1 MANVGFLRHTAAVG
15 RFFCALMTTANSKK
29 MLKPGSGR
37 TTTRTAAVVAEIL
50 ERLERG
56 EAVIQMC
63 RDEHLP
69 TARTVYNWLDEDP
82 NFLSQYQR
90 AREVGFDHI
99 AVTMRDTARGLGD
112 SSGDVARDKL
122 IVDTDFKLL
131 SKWSPKKYGDKLQ
144 HTGDGGGPISV
155 QVYIP
160 DNGRDKP

>member
-1 MANVGFLRHTAAVG
+1 
-15 RFFCALMTTANSKK
+15 MTTSEPISPK
-29 MLKPGSGR
+29 LGR
-37 TTTRTAAVVAEIL
+37 PTVRTEAAIVEIL
-50 ERLERG
+50 ERVEQG
-56 EAVIQMC
+56 EPILKIC

-69 TARTVYNWLDEDP
+69 AARSVYRWLDEDP
-82 NFLSQYQR
+82 DFLAQYQR
-90 AREVGFDHI
+90 ARDIGFDQI
-99 AVTMRDTARGLGD
+99 AVMMRETARGLGD